1 MEHYSAI
8 KEIFKKQNGIAR
20 ASDITSHGIHNV
32 YLDDLCKKG
41 IVSRIKR
48 GVYEWI
54 EDGTK
59 DDLEIIHIL
68 LPDCVVCMHSALSY
82 YGYSDRTPD
91 SWHLAFDR
99 DINKKKLKMNYPPI
113 KPYYFMSHILEVG
126 IAQKSINNSGVHI
139 YDRERTI
146 CDVLRYSNKIDQ
158 EILNKAIQNYLNDSA
173 RDIRKLIMYSKK
185 LRVYKKVQQWMGMW
199 L

>member
-1 MEHYSAI
+1 MEQYDAI
-8 KEIFKKQNGIAR
+8 KEIFEKQNGIAR
-20 ASDITSHGIHNV
+20 TSDITSHGIHNA

-41 IVSRIKR
+41 VVSRIKR
-48 GVYEWI
+48 GVYEWT
-54 EDGTK
+54 EYGTK
-59 DDLEIIHIL
+59 DALEIIHRL
-68 LPDCVVCMHSALSY
+68 FPDCVVCMHSALSY

-91 SWHLAFDR
+91 AWHLAFNR
-99 DINKKKLKMNYPPI
+99 DINKKRLKINYPPI
-113 KPYYFMSHILEVG
+113 KPYYVMSHILEIGV
-126 IAQKSINNSGVHI
+126 AQEGMNNSPVRI

-158 EILNKAIQNYLNDSA
+158 EILNKAIQNYLKDSY

-185 LRVYKKVQQWMGMW
+185 LRIYKKVQQWMGVW